1 MKTFTKT
8 LATLFA
14 VSLAALALSSCKKV
28 QPTELTVNSTT
39 ATVIKGSVV
48 YLKTNSSGGSDTKYS
63 DLVEG
68 NVKVVTKIKTGNIVE
83 DVKGNKIEETI
94 SSVQIV
100 PIVDKVYEANLPIAA
115 GEQYEVDVL
124 CEFETSGSQKIG
136 TSSSAKPGVV
146 KYKAEKRFNVQ
157 YGQIFVANLTAAI
170 DGFEATS
177 SDGAGNNSAGEI
189 KDKE

>member
-8 LATLFA
+8 LAALFIVA
-14 VSLAALALSSCKKV
+14 FAALALSACKKV

-48 YLKTNSSGGSDTKYS
+48 YFKTNSSGGTDTKYS

-124 CEFETSGSQKIG
+124 CEFETSGHQKINESG
-136 TSSSAKPGVV
+136 VKSGVV
-146 KYKAEKRFNVQ
+146 KYKAEKKFNVQ
-157 YGQIFVANLTAAI
+157 YGQIFVANLTAKI

-177 SDGAGNNSAGEI
+177 GDGAGDDSKGEI
-189 KDKE
+189 KE

>member
-48 YLKTNSSGGSDTKYS
+48 YLKTTTSGGSESKYS

-115 GEQYEVDVL
+115 GEKYEVDVL
-124 CEFETSGSQKIG
+124 CEFETSGYQKIVESG
-136 TSSSAKPGVV
+136 SAKSGVV
-146 KYKAEKRFNVQ
+146 KYKAEKKFNVQ
-157 YGQIFVANLTAAI
+157 YGQIFVANLTAKI

-177 SDGAGNNSAGEI
+177 GDGAGEDSKGEI
-189 KDKE
+189 KE

>member
-48 YLKTNSSGGSDTKYS
+48 YHKTNSSGGEESKYS

-115 GEQYEVDVL
+115 GEKYEVDVL
-124 CEFETSGSQKIG
+124 CEFETSGNYTIKE
-136 TSSSAKPGVV
+136 TAKPGVV

-157 YGQIFVANLTAAI
+157 YGQIFIANLTAAI

-177 SDGAGNNSAGEI
+177 GDGAGNDSEGEI
-189 KDKE
+189 KDKK

>member
-8 LATLFA
+8 LAALFIVAFA
-14 VSLAALALSSCKKV
+14 VLALSACKKV

-48 YLKTNSSGGSDTKYS
+48 YLKTNSSGVSDTKYS

-124 CEFETSGSQKIG
+124 CEFETSGHQKIG
-136 TSSSAKPGVV
+136 TSSSAKSGVV
-146 KYKAEKRFNVQ
+146 KYKAEKKFNVQ
-157 YGQIFVANLTAAI
+157 YGQIFVANLTAVI

-177 SDGAGNNSAGEI
+177 GDGAGDDSKGEI
-189 KDKE
+189 KE

>member
-8 LATLFA
+8 LAALFTVA
-14 VSLAALALSSCKKV
+14 FAALALSACKKV

-48 YLKTNSSGGSDTKYS
+48 YLKTTASGTSATDYS
-63 DLVEG
+63 ALVEG

-124 CEFETSGSQKIG
+124 CEFETSGHQKIG
-136 TSSSAKPGVV
+136 TSSSATSGVV
-146 KYKAEKRFNVQ
+146 KYKAEKKFNVQ
-157 YGQIFVANLTAAI
+157 YGQILVVNLTAAI

-177 SDGAGNNSAGEI
+177 TNGAGASSAGEI
-189 KDKE
+189 EDK